1 MKPIKIFF
9 DKAGNTLNVWF
20 DDPTKDVVSEET
32 SEEIVIVKDKKG
44 KVIGFEVLNYL
55 SQHDLKGLKM
65 CFPRH
70 YFCDTPYEPGSCD
83 SCFTASVFSYFKYH

>member
-20 DDPTKDVVSEET
+20 DDPAKEVISEET
-32 SEEIVIVKDKKG
+32 SEEIVLVKDKNG

-55 SQHDLKGLKM
+55 SSLDSKELKKL
-65 CFPRH
+65 PVE
-70 YFCDTPYEPGSCD
+70 TEVL
-83 SCFTASVFSYFKYH
+83 A

>member
-20 DDPTKDVVSEET
+20 DDPAKEAISEET
-32 SEEIVIVKDKKG
+32 SEEIVLVKDKNG

-55 SQHDLKGLKM
+55 SSSDLKELKKL
-65 CFPRH
+65 PVE
-70 YFCDTPYEPGSCD
+70 TEVL
-83 SCFTASVFSYFKYH
+83 A

>member
-9 DKAGNTLNVWF
+9 DKTGNTLNVWF
-20 DDPTKDVVSEET
+20 DNPEKEAIAEET

-55 SQHDLKGLKM
+55 SSTDLK
-65 CFPRH
+65 
-70 YFCDTPYEPGSCD
+70 D
-83 SCFTASVFSYFKYH
+83 FKKLPVKTEILA